1 MFKYNVGS
9 RAFLPIISYSLSSFY
24 LLGYIFFIELERLPA
39 WISIIL
45 IGVPFLG
52 RMLTPFVYSK
62 FTGIFGIERA
72 MISALI
78 TMSAISLADSF
89 FINYVFLIITRFSLG
104 VMFGIATSA
113 SIELASLSENRK
125 IIGLTM
131 GGWAIGWILSA
142 FLYIGLGSY
151 MFVPGVLSLFL
162 LSLKTRR
169 YNVSKTG
176 NLSFSWKAFVIF
188 FLGFVPAY
196 LMQLVPSMLGDKAFL
211 ETVIGYSL
219 SLPAYLLFPTI
230 KRVLSGVIAINAVIV
245 LTAILGYLTLNI
257 GFLAVFT
264 MFGLGLNSL
273 LPILARKVN
282 VEPSK
287 IGPSMNLASFGGLLF
302 PELASL
308 AFSERLMS
316 SLILSIS
323 SLAFILLVFL
333 MNRRINVSKKKMLVT
348 VQ

>member
-1 MFKYNVGS
+1 MYKYNIGS
-9 RAFLPIISYSLSSFY
+9 RAFLPILSYSLSSFY
-24 LLGYIFFIELERLPA
+24 LLGYIFFIELEKLPA

-62 FTGIFGIERA
+62 FTGIFGIEKG
-72 MISALI
+72 MINALI
-78 TMSAISLADSF
+78 IMSIISLADSF
-89 FINYVFLIITRFSLG
+89 LINYPFLIVTRFSLG

-125 IIGLTM
+125 VIGLTM

-142 FLYIGLGSY
+142 LLYLGLGTY
-151 MFVPGVLSLFL
+151 MFLPGILSLSL
-162 LSLKTRR
+162 LSLKTQR
-169 YNVSKTG
+169 YHVNKLGS
-176 NLSFSWKAFVIF
+176 LSFSWKAFVIF

-196 LMQLVPSMLGDKAFL
+196 LMQLIPSMLGSKAFV

-219 SLPAYLLFPTI
+219 SLFAYLLFPTI
-230 KRVLSGVIAINAVIV
+230 KRVLSGIIVINAVII

-302 PELASL
+302 PELTSL
-308 AFSERLMS
+308 AFNDRLMS

-323 SLAFILLVFL
+323 SILFVLLVFL
-333 MNRRINVSKKKMLVT
+333 MNRRVNISKKDVI
-348 VQ
+348 VAA